1 MDLPLAT
8 VPAEVFPRRS
18 MNLLLVDDHALFR
31 EALRAL
37 LGQVSPEVQVYEAA
51 SVEAA
56 TDECRS
62 TSFRM
67 VLLDLGLARTDGIQT
82 LQQFRSAVND
92 VPVVVLSG
100 EEDAGLIR
108 DVLETGAAGYI
119 PKSHTSEQMIG
130 ALRFIVAGGVYL
142 PPEVLLPADRPAPAP
157 ADKGRFALLSAR
169 QQQVARL
176 LLQGQANKAIAREL
190 DLSEGTVKAH
200 LSAIYQIIGARNRVE
215 AVTLAAKHG
224 FIVM

>member
-1 MDLPLAT
+1 
-8 VPAEVFPRRS
+8 

-37 LGQVSPEVQVYEAA
+37 LGKISPEVTVYEAA
-51 SVEAA
+51 SVQAA
-56 TDECRS
+56 VDECS
-62 TSFRM
+62 ITAFRM
-67 VLLDLGLARTDGIQT
+67 VLLDLGLPESDGIAS
-82 LQQFRSAVND
+82 LEQFRAGAPD

-100 EEDAGLIR
+100 ERDAVLIR
-108 DVLETGAAGYI
+108 DAIECGAAGYI

-130 ALRFIVAGGVYL
+130 ALRFVVAGGIYL
-142 PPEVLLPADRPAPAP
+142 PPEALPAERPAQPA
-157 ADKGRFALLSAR
+157 ADVPRFQLLSPR

-190 DLSEGTVKAH
+190 ELSEGTVKAH
-200 LSAIYQIIGARNRVE
+200 VSAIYQIIGARNRVE
-215 AVTLAAKHG
+215 AVTLAARQG

>member
-1 MDLPLAT
+1 
-8 VPAEVFPRRS
+8 

-37 LGQVSPEVQVYEAA
+37 LGKISPDLMVYEAW
-51 SVEAA
+51 SVQGAI
-56 TDECRS
+56 DECRNLP
-62 TSFRM
+62 FRM
-67 VLLDLGLARTDGIQT
+67 VMLDLGLQHSDGIET
-82 LQQFRSAVND
+82 LQQFRDGAPD

-100 EEDAGLIR
+100 EQDATLIR
-108 DVLETGAAGYI
+108 DVIECGAAGYI

-130 ALRFIVAGGVYL
+130 ALRFVVSGGIYL
-142 PPEVLLPADRPAPAP
+142 PPEALAAERVAAPA
-157 ADKGRFALLSAR
+157 AGGGGRFGLLSPR

-200 LSAIYQIIGARNRVE
+200 VSAIYQIIGARNRVD
-215 AVTLAAKHG
+215 AVTLAARHG

>member
-1 MDLPLAT
+1 
-8 VPAEVFPRRS
+8 

-37 LGQVSPEVQVYEAA
+37 LGKISPEVTVYEAA
-51 SVEAA
+51 SVQAA
-56 TDECRS
+56 IDECS
-62 TSFRM
+62 TTAFRM
-67 VLLDLGLARTDGIQT
+67 VLLDLGLPESDGIAS
-82 LQQFRSAVND
+82 LEQFRAGAPD

-100 EEDAGLIR
+100 ERDPVMIR
-108 DVLETGAAGYI
+108 DAIECGAAGYI

-130 ALRFIVAGGVYL
+130 ALRFVVTGGIYL
-142 PPEVLLPADRPAPAP
+142 PPEALPTERSAQQAAEV
-157 ADKGRFALLSAR
+157 ARFQLLSPR

-190 DLSEGTVKAH
+190 ELSEGTVKAH
-200 LSAIYQIIGARNRVE
+200 VSAIYQIIGARNRVE
-215 AVTLAAKHG
+215 AVALAARQG

>member
-1 MDLPLAT
+1 MATVAADLPQ
-8 VPAEVFPRRS
+8 RN

-37 LGQVSPEVQVYEAA
+37 LGKVSPEVTVFEAA
-51 SVEAA
+51 SVQAA
-56 TDECRS
+56 IDECS
-62 TSFRM
+62 VTSFRM
-67 VLLDLGLARTDGIQT
+67 VMLDLGLAQSDGIDT
-82 LQQFRSAVND
+82 LEQFRAGAPE

-100 EEDAGLIR
+100 DQDAALIR
-108 DVLETGAAGYI
+108 DAIECGAAGYI

-130 ALRFIVAGGVYL
+130 ALRFVVAGGVYL
-142 PPEVLLPADRPAPAP
+142 PPEVLLPAGRSATDI
-157 ADKGRFALLSAR
+157 GRFALLSPR

-190 DLSEGTVKAH
+190 ALSEGTVKAH
-200 LSAIYQIIGARNRVE
+200 VSAIYQIIGARNRVD